1 MARTRGEEDYVAGS
15 DLDLLT
21 VRPSDQQ
28 PCPAF
33 RDPENLVRTAMVMV
47 MGKDAVAPQAAPTI
61 GPEAFFY
68 PCGSIFRNVDRLT
81 IDQDRQ
87 ARVIWYAAAFGE
99 HELFDFHWFSPR
111 RRMFCFPAEPGT
123 NSAAVCFLQS
133 CRYKKIARSTGFA
146 KGENEPGKD
155 FGGEPR

>member
-1 MARTRGEEDYVAGS
+1 MALSFAETTFRMHGGLPDRDRRSLGAENGVKARQRHRDDRLTVIRGRGAALNPGVLPRRIAADDQEIHACFVPAVARTRGEEDDVAGS

-68 PCGSIFRNVDRLT
+68 PCGSIFRN
-81 IDQDRQ
+81 
-87 ARVIWYAAAFGE
+87 
-99 HELFDFHWFSPR
+99 S
-111 RRMFCFPAEPGT
+111 
-123 NSAAVCFLQS
+123 
-133 CRYKKIARSTGFA
+133 IA
-146 KGENEPGKD
+146 
-155 FGGEPR
+155 